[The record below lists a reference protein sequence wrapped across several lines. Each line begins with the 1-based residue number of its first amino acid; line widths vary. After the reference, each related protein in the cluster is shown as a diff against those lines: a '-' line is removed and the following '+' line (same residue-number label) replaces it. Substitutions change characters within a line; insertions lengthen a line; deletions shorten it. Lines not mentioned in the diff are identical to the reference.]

1 MRPHLAPEQTHDK
14 SAGSKDEK
22 VIKCREIREQ
32 HPEIINLDSDMTEQ
46 QGAQIKKMK
55 IGVQNKLKGMDKT
68 LTNKFKEKDSTSS
81 AKNGDGRT
89 KGKATQTF

>member
-1 MRPHLAPEQTHDK
+1 
-14 SAGSKDEK
+14 
-22 VIKCREIREQ
+22 
-32 HPEIINLDSDMTEQ
+32 MTEQ

-55 IGVQNKLKGMDKT
+55 LGVQNKLKGMDKT
-68 LTNKFKEKDSTSS
+68 LTNKFKEKYSTSS